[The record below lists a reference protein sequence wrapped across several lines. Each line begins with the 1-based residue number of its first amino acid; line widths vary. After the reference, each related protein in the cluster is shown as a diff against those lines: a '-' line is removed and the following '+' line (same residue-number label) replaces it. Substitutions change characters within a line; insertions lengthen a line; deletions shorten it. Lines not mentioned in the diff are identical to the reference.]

1 MNTIKLKIYEDKLL
15 RRKRE
20 IFTSLRRLDKENA
33 EVTGKKQ
40 LDWIDQ
46 AADESEIH
54 LLDQLSEGYSHE
66 LDRIDVA
73 LEKILTG
80 DYGICP
86 ACHQPIWKGR
96 LATFPE
102 AVFCSRCQESR
113 EALEAA

>member
-1 MNTIKLKIYEDKLL
+1 MNSIKLRIYEDKLL

-20 IFTSLRRLDKENA
+20 IFTGLRRLDKENA

-46 AADESEIH
+46 AANESEIR

-66 LDRIDVA
+66 LERIDVA
-73 LEKILTG
+73 LGRILSG
-80 DYGICP
+80 GYGTCV
-86 ACHQPIWKGR
+86 ACHKPIFKGR
-96 LATFPE
+96 LDTFPE
-102 AVFCSRCQESR
+102 ASFCSRCKESR